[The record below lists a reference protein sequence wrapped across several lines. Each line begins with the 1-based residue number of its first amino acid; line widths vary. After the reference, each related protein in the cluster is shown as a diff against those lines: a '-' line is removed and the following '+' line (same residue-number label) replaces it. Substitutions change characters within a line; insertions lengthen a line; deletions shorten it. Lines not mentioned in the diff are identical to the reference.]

1 MIFLNAIVLIFEILY
16 YSLFMKFARKDGKL
30 WRYLLLF
37 SLINIFFFFV
47 STSKLYSYLFLILLM
62 LYGLKYIVKLKV
74 NLYEM
79 MTLTIMLLTK
89 LVIEFIFMIISY
101 KILKFNPFI
110 STLIFSSAKIILI
123 IIFRN
128 KINFYNY
135 KLKNLW
141 NNNNFYVRY
150 FFTTGIYLYVILS
163 IISILWLII

>member
-37 SLINIFFFFV
+37 TIMAAILLIIGTNN
-47 STSKLYSYLFLILLM
+47 LYSYLIFILFS
-62 LYGLKYIVKLKV
+62 LYGLKCIIKIKIS
-74 NLYEM
+74 LYDM
-79 MTLTIMLLTK
+79 MTLTIMLLIK

-101 KILKFNPFI
+101 KILKFSPFI
-110 STLIFSSAKIILI
+110 STLIFSSIKVILI

>member
-37 SLINIFFFFV
+37 SLINIFFLFV
-47 STSKLYSYLFLILLM
+47 GTSKLYSYLFLILLM

-128 KINFYNY
+128 KINLYNY